1 MASIDPQTI
10 KTRSDSVDDHIGVNI
25 MKLQSVRILH
35 KQIEYKYSWSFRS
48 INKKIKKT
56 WHDDDLWIWNFRSIF
71 GVKVK

>member
-10 KTRSDSVDDHIGVNI
+10 KKRSDSVDDHIGLNI

-48 INKKIKKT
+48 INKK
-56 WHDDDLWIWNFRSIF
+56 
-71 GVKVK
+71 